1 MRVAGRM
8 WLALLFGGAVLLN
21 AQEVRYV
28 DLTAVTQRTAL
39 RHPTA
44 APRNCK
50 DDSSC
55 AEGGVGVG
63 GGVGGVSVGDGA
75 PDIRDPH
82 ALGIYF
88 LSPFP
93 AEINAVEQ
101 FEVEF
106 KVLNTGLAPVEL
118 PVSPHLSD
126 LQESDVSPFTYTS
139 LALVVRVRGEH
150 PACVPCL
157 AYIELYGARN
167 REESTVV
174 LKPGEWIRV
183 KGKTKIQ
190 QGLTG
195 AAELSAEFWLRTN
208 TFTPDEGGGFTQMRN
223 MYPNVTPTP
232 TVTVHFSSDH

>member
-1 MRVAGRM
+1 MRVARRM
-8 WLALLFGGAVLLN
+8 WLVLLFSGAVLLN

-39 RHPTA
+39 RHPP
-44 APRNCK
+44 APPNNCK
-50 DDSSC
+50 DNST
-55 AEGGVGVG
+55 GVGAAH
-63 GGVGGVSVGDGA
+63 GGVSVSEGA

-93 AEINAVEQ
+93 AEISAVEQ

-106 KVLNTGLAPVEL
+106 KVLNTGLAPIEL
-118 PVSPHLSD
+118 PVAPHLSD

-139 LALVVRVRGEH
+139 LALVVRVRGNH

-157 AYIELYGARN
+157 AYVELYGARN

-183 KGKTKIQ
+183 KGKTKFQ

-195 AAELSAEFWLRTN
+195 VAELSAEFWLRTN
-208 TFTPDEGGGFTQMRN
+208 TFTPEEGGGFTQMRN

>member
-1 MRVAGRM
+1 MRVAGCMR
-8 WLALLFGGAVLLN
+8 LALLFGGALLLN

-39 RHPTA
+39 RHPP
-44 APRNCK
+44 APPINCN
-50 DDSSC
+50 DGSTC
-55 AEGGVGVG
+55 GVGAG
-63 GGVGGVSVGDGA
+63 HSGVSVSDGA

-106 KVLNTGLAPVEL
+106 KVLNTGLAPIEL

-157 AYIELYGARN
+157 AYVELYGARN
-167 REESTVV
+167 RDESTVV

-183 KGKTKIQ
+183 KGTTKFQ

-195 AAELSAEFWLRTN
+195 VAELSAEFWLRTN
-208 TFTPDEGGGFTQMRN
+208 TFTPDEGGGFTQIN
-223 MYPNVTPTP
+223 NVSPNVTPTP
-232 TVTVHFSSDH
+232 RVTVHFSPDH

>member
-1 MRVAGRM
+1 M
-8 WLALLFGGAVLLN
+8 LLN

-28 DLTAVTQRTAL
+28 DLTAVAQRTAL
-39 RHPTA
+39 RHPR
-44 APRNCK
+44 APPINCK
-50 DDSSC
+50 DGSSC
-55 AEGGVGVG
+55 VG
-63 GGVGGVSVGDGA
+63 GGVGGGSVGDGA

-150 PACVPCL
+150 PACIPCL
-157 AYIELYGARN
+157 AYVELYGARN

-174 LKPGEWIRV
+174 LKPGEWIRSERQDKV
-183 KGKTKIQ
+183 SAGTD
-190 QGLTG
+190 GSGG
-195 AAELSAEFWLRTN
+195 A
-208 TFTPDEGGGFTQMRN
+208 
-223 MYPNVTPTP
+223 
-232 TVTVHFSSDH
+232 

>member
-8 WLALLFGGAVLLN
+8 WLVLLFSGAVLLN

-39 RHPTA
+39 RHPPTP
-44 APRNCK
+44 PRNCK

-55 AEGGVGVG
+55 VG
-63 GGVGGVSVGDGA
+63 GGVGGGSVGDGA

-106 KVLNTGLAPVEL
+106 KVLNTGLAPIE
-118 PVSPHLSD
+118 PV
-126 LQESDVSPFTYTS
+126 
-139 LALVVRVRGEH
+139 
-150 PACVPCL
+150 
-157 AYIELYGARN
+157 
-167 REESTVV
+167 
-174 LKPGEWIRV
+174 
-183 KGKTKIQ
+183 
-190 QGLTG
+190 
-195 AAELSAEFWLRTN
+195 
-208 TFTPDEGGGFTQMRN
+208 
-223 MYPNVTPTP
+223 
-232 TVTVHFSSDH
+232 

>member
-39 RHPTA
+39 RHP
-44 APRNCK
+44 PVPPINCK
-50 DDSSC
+50 DDSPC
-55 AEGGVGVG
+55 VGAGHG
-63 GGVGGVSVGDGA
+63 GGSGTDGA
-75 PDIRDPH
+75 PDWRDPH

-88 LSPFP
+88 LSSFP

-106 KVLNTGLAPVEL
+106 KVLNTGLAPIEL
-118 PVSPHLSD
+118 PISPHLSD

-157 AYIELYGARN
+157 AYVELYGARN
-167 REESTVV
+167 REESAVV

-183 KGKTKIQ
+183 KAKTKFQ

-195 AAELSAEFWLRTN
+195 VAELSAEFWLRTN
-208 TFTPDEGGGFTQMRN
+208 TFTPDEGGGFTQARN

>member
-1 MRVAGRM
+1 MG
-8 WLALLFGGAVLLN
+8 LALLFGGAVLLN

-28 DLTAVTQRTAL
+28 DLTTVTQRTAL
-39 RHPTA
+39 RHP
-44 APRNCK
+44 PPQPINCK

-55 AEGGVGVG
+55 VG
-63 GGVGGVSVGDGA
+63 GGIGGGSVGDGA
-75 PDIRDPH
+75 PDTRDPR
-82 ALGIYF
+82 ALGVYF
-88 LSPFP
+88 LTPFP
-93 AEINAVEQ
+93 AEINTVEQ

-106 KVLNTGLAPVEL
+106 KVLNTGLAPIEL

-126 LQESDVSPFTYTS
+126 LQDSDVSPFTYTS

-157 AYIELYGARN
+157 TYVELYGARN

-183 KGKTKIQ
+183 KGKTNFQ

-195 AAELSAEFWLRTN
+195 VAELGAEFWLRTN
-208 TFTPDEGGGFTQMRN
+208 TFTPDEGGGFTQIN
-223 MYPNVTPTP
+223 NVSPNVTPTP
-232 TVTVHFSSDH
+232 RVTVHLSSDH

>member
-1 MRVAGRM
+1 M

-28 DLTAVTQRTAL
+28 DLTAVAQRTAL
-39 RHPTA
+39 RHPR
-44 APRNCK
+44 APPINCK
-50 DDSSC
+50 DGSSC
-55 AEGGVGVG
+55 VG
-63 GGVGGVSVGDGA
+63 GGVGGVSLGDGA

-150 PACVPCL
+150 PACIPCL
-157 AYIELYGARN
+157 AYVELYGARN

-183 KGKTKIQ
+183 KGKTKFQ

-195 AAELSAEFWLRTN
+195 VAELSAEFWLRTN
-208 TFTPDEGGGFTQMRN
+208 TFTPDEGGGFTQMGN

-232 TVTVHFSSDH
+232 TVTVHFLPDH

>member
-1 MRVAGRM
+1 M

-28 DLTAVTQRTAL
+28 DLTAVAQRTAL
-39 RHPTA
+39 RHPR
-44 APRNCK
+44 APPINCK
-50 DDSSC
+50 DGSSC
-55 AEGGVGVG
+55 VG
-63 GGVGGVSVGDGA
+63 GGVGGGSVGDGA

-150 PACVPCL
+150 PACIPCL
-157 AYIELYGARN
+157 AYVELYGARN

-183 KGKTKIQ
+183 KGKTKFQ

-195 AAELSAEFWLRTN
+195 VAELSAEFWLRTN
-208 TFTPDEGGGFTQMRN
+208 TFTPDEGGGFTQMGN

-232 TVTVHFSSDH
+232 TVTVHFLPDH

>member
-1 MRVAGRM
+1 
-8 WLALLFGGAVLLN
+8 L
-21 AQEVRYV
+21 
-28 DLTAVTQRTAL
+28 
-39 RHPTA
+39 
-44 APRNCK
+44 
-50 DDSSC
+50 
-55 AEGGVGVG
+55 
-63 GGVGGVSVGDGA
+63 GDGA

-150 PACVPCL
+150 PACIPCL
-157 AYIELYGARN
+157 AYVELYGARN

-174 LKPGEWIRV
+174 LKPGEWIRSERQDKV
-183 KGKTKIQ
+183 SAGTD
-190 QGLTG
+190 GSGG
-195 AAELSAEFWLRTN
+195 A
-208 TFTPDEGGGFTQMRN
+208 
-223 MYPNVTPTP
+223 
-232 TVTVHFSSDH
+232 